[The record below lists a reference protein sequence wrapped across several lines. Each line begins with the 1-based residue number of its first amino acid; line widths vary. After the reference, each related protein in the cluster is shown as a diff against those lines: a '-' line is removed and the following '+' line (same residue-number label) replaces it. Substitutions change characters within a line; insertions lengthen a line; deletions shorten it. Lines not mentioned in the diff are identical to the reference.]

1 MKIIS
6 FNAYKPQNYDA
17 SLPHKPSNFYW
28 HILW

>member
-17 SLPHKPSNFYW
+17 SLPHKPSNFY
-28 HILW
+28 